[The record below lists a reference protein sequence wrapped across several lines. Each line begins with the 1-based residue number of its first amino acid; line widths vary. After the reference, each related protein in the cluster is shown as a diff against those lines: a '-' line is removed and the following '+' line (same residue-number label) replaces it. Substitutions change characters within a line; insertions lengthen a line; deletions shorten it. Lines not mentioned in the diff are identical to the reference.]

1 MDNRFMQNNRIKKYL
16 QVPFVLLVLLVVMN
30 VFIYTINTK
39 AGGVTTFFI
48 CLYLL
53 ILVLLYVH
61 YKPGIMAEM
70 VAFAFEQSKVQKEL
84 LKELGLPY
92 ILVDTA
98 GKPLWANRGFYD
110 IVGGEKTAKKKTL
123 FQMFPDISRDLLPI
137 QSESEELL
145 MVYGEQTFRVQMK
158 RICLQDALRDVKE
171 LPEQNNETEENGK
184 EIKHTQNRYHRLL
197 KSGKNENEIE
207 AMIDEHDI
215 MIAVYFFDESE
226 LQAYIKENQ
235 EQKLVVGQI
244 YIDNYE
250 EAMDSVEEV
259 RQALLIALIDR
270 KINMYMQN
278 IDAIVKKMEKD
289 KYFFVFKQKYLP
301 QLETTKFALLDE
313 VRAIH
318 IGNELAVTL
327 SISIG
332 AEADSF
338 LQAYDYA
345 RVAMDLALGRGGDQA
360 VIKYGDRIVYYGGK
374 SQGVEKTT
382 RVKARVKAHALR
394 EILETK
400 DKVIVMGHKLPDVD
414 CLGSALGIYR
424 LADALGK
431 KVHIVINEVTI
442 SIRPIMNSFAGNNI
456 YPEDLFFNSE
466 QAMAAMDS
474 STLLVVVDVNRPTY
488 TECPELLSMTS
499 SIVVL
504 DHHRQTS
511 ETIQNATL
519 SYVEPYASSAC
530 EMVAEV
536 LQYIVDKP
544 KLRSAEADAMYAG
557 ILVDTDNFVTK
568 TGVRTFEAAAFL
580 RRSGAD
586 VVRVRKMFRNNME
599 AFKQRALGV
608 ENAEVFLDMFAIST
622 MPVEGVDSPTVM
634 ASMVAN
640 ELLNIAGVH
649 ASFVLTDLDGVV
661 YISARAIDD
670 INVQVIMEKL
680 GGGGHANA
688 AGAQLHDTSLEDAV
702 MQVKQLLEQMRE
714 EGDL

>member
-1 MDNRFMQNNRIKKYL
+1 MSNQFMQNNRIRKYL
-16 QVPFVLLVLLVVMN
+16 QVPFVLLVILAAMN
-30 VFIYTINTK
+30 IVIYAIDRR

-48 CLYLL
+48 VLYLFV
-53 ILVLLYVH
+53 LVLLYVH
-61 YKPGIMAEM
+61 YKPSIMAEM
-70 VAFAFEQSKVQKEL
+70 VAFAFEQGKVQKEL

-98 GKPLWANRGFYD
+98 GKPLWANHGFYD
-110 IVGGEKTAKKKTL
+110 IVGGEKAAKKKSL
-123 FQMFPDISRDLLPI
+123 FQLFPDITKEQLPI
-137 QSESEELL
+137 HCEDNEVLITYEEKS
-145 MVYGEQTFRVQMK
+145 FRVEMK
-158 RICLQDALRDVKE
+158 RICLQDALGTSQQEEASENEAKQVQKKPKFMQRRYQK
-171 LPEQNNETEENGK
+171 LMQN
-184 EIKHTQNRYHRLL
+184 Q
-197 KSGKNENEIE
+197 KNELE
-207 AMIDEHDI
+207 AVIDEHDL
-215 MIAVYFFDESE
+215 MIAVYFYDETE
-226 LQAYIKENQ
+226 LQAYIRENQ
-235 EQKLVVGQI
+235 EQRLVVGQI

-278 IDAIVKKMEKD
+278 IDAIVKKLEKD
-289 KYFFVFKQKYLP
+289 KYFFIFKQKYLT

-332 AEADSF
+332 AEAESF

-360 VIKYGDRIVYYGGK
+360 VVKYGERIVYYGGK

-400 DKVIVMGHKLPDVD
+400 DKVIIMGHKLPDVD

-431 KVHIVINEVTI
+431 KAHIVINEATI
-442 SIRPIMNSFAGNNI
+442 SVRPIMNNFVGNSI

-466 QAMAAMDS
+466 QAMAAMDPT
-474 STLLVVVDVNRPTY
+474 TLLVVVDVNRPTY

-530 EMVAEV
+530 EMVAEI

-586 VVRVRKMFRNNME
+586 VVRVRKMFRNDMN
-599 AFKQRALGV
+599 AYKHRAQGV
-608 ENAEVFLDMFAIST
+608 ENAEVFLDIFAIST
-622 MPVEGVDSPTVM
+622 MPVEGVESPTVL
-634 ASMVAN
+634 ASQVAN
-640 ELLNIAGVH
+640 ELLNIAGIH
-649 ASFVLTDLDGVV
+649 ASFVLTDLNGVI

-670 INVQVIMEKL
+670 VNVQVMMEKL

-688 AGAQLHDTSLEDAV
+688 AGAQLHDTTLEEGI
-702 MQVKQLLEQMRE
+702 MKIKELLEQMRE
-714 EGDL
+714 EGEI

>member
-1 MDNRFMQNNRIKKYL
+1 MNNRFMQNNRIKKYL
-16 QVPFVLLVLLVVMN
+16 QVPFMLLVILAAMN
-30 VFIYTINTK
+30 IAVYAIDKK
-39 AGGVTTFFI
+39 AGGVVTFFI
-48 CLYLL
+48 CFYFL
-53 ILVLLYVH
+53 ILVLQYVH
-61 YKPGIMAEM
+61 YKPSIMAEM
-70 VAFAFEQSKVQKEL
+70 VAFAFEQGKVQKEL

-92 ILVDTA
+92 ILVDIA
-98 GKPLWANRGFYD
+98 GKPLWANHGFYD
-110 IVGGEKTAKKKTL
+110 IVGGEKVAKRKSL
-123 FQMFPDISRDLLPI
+123 FQLFPDITKEQLPI
-137 QSESEELL
+137 DCESSELL
-145 MVYGEQTFRVQMK
+145 LMYGERSFRVEMK
-158 RICLQDALRDVKE
+158 RICLQDALRDTTKD
-171 LPEQNNETEENGK
+171 Q
-184 EIKHTQNRYHRLL
+184 
-197 KSGKNENEIE
+197 ENESKQTGKKPNMFQRRYQKLMKDQE
-207 AMIDEHDI
+207 NELEQVIDEHDL
-215 MIAVYFFDESE
+215 MFAVYFYDETE

-289 KYFFVFKQKYLP
+289 KYFFVFKQKYLS

-313 VRAIH
+313 VRAIQ

-332 AEADSF
+332 AEAESY

-360 VIKYGDRIVYYGGK
+360 VVKYGERIVYYGGK

-424 LADALGK
+424 LADAMGK
-431 KVHIVINEVTI
+431 KVHIVINEATI
-442 SIRPIMNSFAGNNI
+442 SVRPIMNSIVGNSI

-466 QAMAAMDS
+466 QAMAVMDPT
-474 STLLVVVDVNRPTY
+474 TLLVVVDVNRSSY

-530 EMVAEV
+530 EMVAEI

-544 KLRSAEADAMYAG
+544 KLRSVEADAMYAG

-586 VVRVRKMFRNNME
+586 VVRVRKMFRNDMN
-599 AFKQRALGV
+599 AYKHRAQGV
-608 ENAEVFLDMFAIST
+608 ENAEVFLDIFAIST
-622 MPVEGVDSPTVM
+622 MPVEGVESPTVL
-634 ASMVAN
+634 ASQVAN
-640 ELLNIAGVH
+640 ELLNIAGIH
-649 ASFVLTDLDGVV
+649 ASFVLTDLDGVI
-661 YISARAIDD
+661 YISARSIDD
-670 INVQVIMEKL
+670 VNVQVMMEKL

-688 AGAQLHDTSLEDAV
+688 AGAQLHDTTLEEGIIKIKEV
-702 MQVKQLLEQMRE
+702 LEQMRE
-714 EGDL
+714 EGEI

>member
-1 MDNRFMQNNRIKKYL
+1 MDNRFMHNNRIKKFL
-16 QVPFVLLVLLVVMN
+16 QVPFLLLAVLAAMN
-30 VFIYTINTK
+30 VVIYAMDK
-39 AGGVTTFFI
+39 RAGGAATLFV

-53 ILVLLYVH
+53 LLVLMYFH
-61 YKPGIMAEM
+61 YKPAIMAEM
-70 VAFAFEQSKVQKEL
+70 VAFAFEQGKVQKEL

-92 ILVDTA
+92 ILVDTS
-98 GKPLWANRGFYD
+98 GRPLWANRGFYE

-123 FQMFPDISRDLLPI
+123 FQLFPDLTKESLPISR
-137 QSESEELL
+137 EEAQ
-145 MVYGEQTFRVQMK
+145 MRIMYEEKSFRVEMK
-158 RICLQDALRDVKE
+158 RICLQDVLTDHTISASDVAEAAKKQYGKKYRRLVKDGGQNE
-171 LPEQNNETEENGK
+171 L
-184 EIKHTQNRYHRLL
+184 
-197 KSGKNENEIE
+197 E
-207 AMIDEHDI
+207 AVIDEHDI
-215 MIAVYFFDESE
+215 IVAVYFYDETE
-226 LQAYIKENQ
+226 LQAYIRENQ

-270 KINMYMQN
+270 KINVYMQN

-313 VRAIH
+313 VRAIN

-338 LQAYDYA
+338 LQAYDSA

-360 VIKYGDRIVYYGGK
+360 VVKYGERIVYYGGK

-400 DKVIVMGHKLPDVD
+400 DKVIIMGHRLPDVD

-424 LADALGK
+424 LADAMGK
-431 KVHIVINEVTI
+431 KAHIVINEATI
-442 SIRPIMNSFAGNNI
+442 SVRPIMNNFAGNSI
-456 YPEDLFFNSE
+456 YPEDLFYNSE
-466 QAMAAMDS
+466 QAVAAMDAD
-474 STLLVVVDVNRPTY
+474 TLLVVVDVNRPTY
-488 TECPELLSMTS
+488 TECPELLSMTN

-544 KLRSAEADAMYAG
+544 KLRSLEADAMYAG

-586 VVRVRKMFRNNME
+586 VVRVRKMFRSDME
-599 AFKQRALGV
+599 DFKQKARGV
-608 ENAEVFLDMFAIST
+608 EHAEVFLDIFAIST

-634 ASMVAN
+634 ASKVAN

-649 ASFVLTDLDGVV
+649 ASFVFTDLEGVI
-661 YISARAIDD
+661 YISARSIDD

-688 AGAQLHDTSLEDAV
+688 AGAQLADVSLQEGI
-702 MQVKQLLEQMRE
+702 MQVKKLLEQMRE

>member
-1 MDNRFMQNNRIKKYL
+1 MNNRFMHNNRIKKFL
-16 QVPFVLLVLLVVMN
+16 QVPFLLLVILAVMNAVLYAIDTRAGGAATFFVIIYLLVLVSMY
-30 VFIYTINTK
+30 FY
-39 AGGVTTFFI
+39 
-48 CLYLL
+48 
-53 ILVLLYVH
+53 
-61 YKPGIMAEM
+61 YKPAIMAEM
-70 VAFAFEQSKVQKEL
+70 VAFAFEQGKVQKEL

-92 ILVDTA
+92 ILVDTN
-98 GKPLWANRGFYD
+98 GRPLWANKGFYE
-110 IVGGEKTAKKKTL
+110 IVGGEKAVRRKSL
-123 FQMFPDISRDLLPI
+123 FQLFPDLTKENLPI
-137 QSESEELL
+137 AQEESELFVMYESRA
-145 MVYGEQTFRVQMK
+145 FRVEMK
-158 RICLQDALRDVKE
+158 RICLQDALRDGTEKDG
-171 LPEQNNETEENGK
+171 TEEKDKSSAHG
-184 EIKHTQNRYHRLL
+184 RYRQLL
-197 KSGKNENEIE
+197 KSHANEKNELE

-215 MIAVYFFDESE
+215 MVAVYFYDETE
-226 LQAYIKENQ
+226 LRAYIKENQ

-259 RQALLIALIDR
+259 RKALLVALIDR
-270 KINMYMQN
+270 KINVYMQN

-289 KYFFVFKQKYLP
+289 KYFFVFKQKYLS

-313 VRAIH
+313 VRAIN

-332 AEADSF
+332 AEAESF
-338 LQAYDYA
+338 LEAHDFA

-360 VIKYGDRIVYYGGK
+360 VVKYGERIVYYGGK

-400 DKVIVMGHKLPDVD
+400 DKVIIMGHRLPDVD

-424 LADALGK
+424 LADVLGK
-431 KVHIVINEVTI
+431 KAHIVINEVTI
-442 SIRPIMNSFAGNNI
+442 SIRPIMNHFEDSNI

-466 QAMAAMDS
+466 QAMAAMDAD
-474 STLLVVVDVNRPTY
+474 TLLVVVDVNRPTY
-488 TECPELLSMTS
+488 TECPGLLSMTN

-544 KLRSAEADAMYAG
+544 KLRSVEADAMYAG

-586 VVRVRKMFRNNME
+586 VVRVRKMFRSNMDD
-599 AFKQRALGV
+599 FKQKARGV
-608 ENAEVFLDMFAIST
+608 ESAEVFLDIFAISI
-622 MPVEGVDSPTVM
+622 MPAEGVDSPTVL
-634 ASMVAN
+634 ASKVAN

-649 ASFVLTDLDGVV
+649 ASFVFTNLDGVI
-661 YISARAIDD
+661 YISARSIDD

-688 AGAQLHDTSLEDAV
+688 AGVQLTDVSLEDSIL
-702 MQVKQLLEQMRE
+702 QVKQILEQMRE

>member
-1 MDNRFMQNNRIKKYL
+1 MSSQFMQHSRIRKYL
-16 QVPFVLLVLLVVMN
+16 QIPFILFLVLIAMN
-30 VFIYTINTK
+30 IVIYVIDTNAGVATTIFIL
-39 AGGVTTFFI
+39 
-48 CLYLL
+48 LYLC
-53 ILVLLYVH
+53 ILLLMYVH
-61 YKPGIMAEM
+61 YKPTIMAEM
-70 VAFAFEQSKVQKEL
+70 VAFAFDQGKVQKEL
-84 LKELGLPY
+84 LKELGVPY
-92 ILVDTA
+92 ILIDTS
-98 GKPLWANRGFYD
+98 GKPLWANKGFFN
-110 IVGGEKTAKKKTL
+110 IVGGEQNARRKTL
-123 FQMFPDISRDLLPI
+123 FQMFPDLTREQLPI
-137 QSESEELL
+137 TCESSEVIL
-145 MVYGEQTFRVQMK
+145 MYGERNFRVEMK
-158 RICLQDALRDVKE
+158 RVCLQNALA
-171 LPEQNNETEENGK
+171 PEVEEEK
-184 EIKHTQNRYHRLL
+184 KQ
-197 KSGKNENEIE
+197 KNELETV
-207 AMIDEHDI
+207 IDEHDM
-215 MIAVYFFDESE
+215 MIAVYFFDETE
-226 LQAYIKENQ
+226 LRNYIRENQ

-259 RQALLIALIDR
+259 RQALLVALIDR
-270 KINMYMQN
+270 KINVYMQN

-289 KYFFVFKQKYLP
+289 KYFFIFKQKYLS

-313 VRAIH
+313 VRGIH

-332 AEADSF
+332 AQAESF

-360 VIKYGDRIVYYGGK
+360 VVKSGEKIVYYGGK

-424 LADALGK
+424 LSEALGK
-431 KVHIVINEVTI
+431 TTHIVLNEVTM
-442 SIRPIMNSFAGNNI
+442 SIRPIMSNFVGNNI
-456 YPEDLFFNSE
+456 YPDDLFYNSE
-466 QAMAAMDS
+466 QAMAAMDA

-511 ETIQNATL
+511 EIIQNTTL

-586 VVRVRKMFRNNME
+586 VVRVRKMFRNGME
-599 AFKQRALGV
+599 DYKLKARGV
-608 ENAEVFLDMFAIST
+608 ENAEVFLDIFAISI
-622 MPVEGVDSPTVM
+622 MPAEGVDSPTVI
-634 ASMVAN
+634 ASQVAN
-640 ELLNIAGVH
+640 ELLNIAGIH
-649 ASFVLTDLDGVV
+649 ASFVLTDVNGVI

-670 INVQVIMEKL
+670 VNVQVMMEKL

-688 AGAQLHDTSLEDAV
+688 AGAQLHGVSLEEGVD
-702 MQVKQLLEQMRE
+702 KIKELLEQMRE
-714 EGDL
+714 EGEV